1 MKLLFENWRE
11 YLAEGIKTLE
21 TLPEDMYINI
31 FADGRGQ
38 WENIVLMKSV
48 DDERWNDENIGQCT
62 LEEIDTQTLW
72 AYGREERADLLWDF
86 ELRHGEQAVDSLINR
101 CKKWNKEYLLGQL
114 YTLHFWVDREYQSE
128 GYGPLLTDIAL
139 ELATQAGKWIVLPDL
154 AQAGVVSADAERV
167 FDHYLDKRSDVQKK
181 EIDQSCWGYHTG
193 INTDDYPISSI
204 YLYKK
209 QPKIINSEFAKTKI
223 DWLGD

>member
-48 DDERWNDENIGQCT
+48 DDDAQNDENIGQCT

-114 YTLHFWVDREYQSE
+114 YTLHVNIDREYQSD

-139 ELATQAGKWIVLPDL
+139 ELATQAGKWILP
-154 AQAGVVSADAERV
+154 AKMTGGAGTAGAERLYN
-167 FDHYLDKRSDVQKK
+167 HYLNNRSDVQKV
-181 EIDQSCWGYHTG
+181 EMDQSCWGYHTG
-193 INTDDYPISSI
+193 INTADYALPFTH
-204 YLYKK
+204 LYKK

-223 DWLGD
+223 DWLGG